1 MSDLNINHRI
11 TIVTA
16 FFDIGRGNIP
26 KNQGYPGYLTRTTK
40 TYFKYF
46 SNLAKLNNEMV
57 IFTSPDLKE
66 RILKL
71 RNFLYLA
78 ILLLSVTIYEIAGF
92 WSFQVKPNGMLFL
105 TSTRWKL

>member
-1 MSDLNINHRI
+1 MSDLNINQNHRI
-11 TIVTA
+11 VIVTA

-71 RNFLYLA
+71 RKGKPTKIITINFQSNLAKSFFIIYLSCNL
-78 ILLLSVTIYEIAGF
+78 II
-92 WSFQVKPNGMLFL
+92 FL
-105 TSTRWKL
+105 